1 MTVRIWTGLLTT
13 GFCIAIVAFAFV
25 SRKPF
30 CIDSTIVE
38 KVDVLTSE
46 GTERAYS
53 CDVRKHLPYSKTV
66 ADLIPILQGK
76 LRILESWLH
85 FYSPQKIRASITVLD
100 DQQLYFRVHG
110 SEIFLSEEFLKKE
123 SFIERAVFK
132 SIIRTTADASVLN
145 DSLVEEVLIDL
156 LYQVVTGKRALNETK
171 VRWPGVLALE
181 SEYCKSDWKIG
192 EHFQACSK
200 GHFPGGHLVLRA
212 LLSFALSQSLEK
224 LSPEELYRF
233 SHSVLQDLPQIRM
246 NEWIPGKTLESHAQQ
261 GYYESVVRVQNIV
274 LSFQKS
280 KGISAEAQRVFD
292 ELGIQLKIL
301 GFREEVESSFLDLVI
316 LKEVVSKGELE
327 IFSKLAQDLPESSLA
342 IQTPTEI
349 YLLPSMTPLTR
360 GTFGELRSH
369 RSVWY
374 RCGLPDW
381 KEIESSMTSY
391 HRVLVIDSCKQETV
405 DLGPYLKQGVQNFAL
420 SNPDIGFISIHV
432 PSFMHSLKR
441 NENPFRWDLAE
452 FDKSTR
458 AFKSLNP
465 IQSVDWFRGPHP

>member
-1 MTVRIWTGLLTT
+1 MSLRIWTGLLTT
-13 GFCIAIVAFAFV
+13 GFCVAIVAFAFV

-30 CIDSTIVE
+30 CIDSMIVE

-53 CDVRKHLPYSKTV
+53 CEARKHLPYSKTV
-66 ADLIPILQGK
+66 AELIPTLQGK
-76 LRILESWLH
+76 LGVLESWLH
-85 FYSPQKIRASITVLD
+85 FYSPQKTKVSITVLD
-100 DQQLYFRVHG
+100 DQQQYFRVHG
-110 SEIFLSEEFLKKE
+110 SEIFLSEELVNKE
-123 SFIERAVFK
+123 SLIERAIFK
-132 SIIRTTADASVLN
+132 SIIRTTADATVLS

-156 LYQVVTGKRALNETK
+156 LYQVSTGKRALSETQ

-181 SEYCKSDWKIG
+181 NEYCKANWKIG

-200 GHFPGGHLVLRA
+200 GNFSGGHLVLRP
-212 LLSFALSQSLEK
+212 LLSLALSQSLEK
-224 LSPEELYRF
+224 LSPEERYRF
-233 SHSVLQDLPQIRM
+233 SNSVLSDLTQIRIA
-246 NEWIPGKTLESHAQQ
+246 EWVPGKTLEANVQQ

-280 KGISAEAQRVFD
+280 KSLSAEAQRVFD
-292 ELGIQLKIL
+292 EMGIQLKIL

-316 LKEVVSKGELE
+316 LKEKVSQSELE
-327 IFSKLAQDLPESSLA
+327 KLSKLAQDLPESSLA

-349 YLLPSMTPLTR
+349 YLLPSTTPLTR

-369 RSVWY
+369 RSVWF

-381 KEIESSMTSY
+381 KEIESSITSY

-405 DLGPYLKQGVQNFAL
+405 DLGPYLKEGVQDFAL
-420 SNPDIGFISIHV
+420 SNPDVGFISIHV

-441 NENPFRWDLAE
+441 NENPFRWDLSE